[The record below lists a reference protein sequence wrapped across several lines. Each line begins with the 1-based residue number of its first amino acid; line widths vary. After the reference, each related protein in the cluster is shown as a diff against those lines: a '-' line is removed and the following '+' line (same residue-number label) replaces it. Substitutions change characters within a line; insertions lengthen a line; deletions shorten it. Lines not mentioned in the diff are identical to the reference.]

1 MSERTRY
8 LPRHIVEPIVRAA
21 LREDLGDAGDI
32 TTMATVP
39 AGATLRARMAS
50 RTEGVAAGLLPAML
64 AFELVDTNTV
74 VEAAVSDGDR
84 VGPDQ
89 ALLEVEGTAAAVLAA
104 ERVAANF
111 LQRLSGIATAT
122 CRIVDAISHTRAKL
136 LSTRKTTPTLRALEA
151 HAVRAGGGGNHRLG
165 LYDGILIKDN
175 HLAAIGGDIETAL
188 RRVRE
193 SMDRRRWV
201 QIEVDSLEQLER
213 VLACGLADSVLL
225 DNMPPEVLRKAVEMS
240 DGQLVTEASGRV
252 DIESAVAMAE
262 AGVDYISSG
271 WITHSA
277 PALDIGLDVNGAG

>member
-1 MSERTRY
+1 MSERTPD

-64 AFELVDTNTV
+64 AFELVDPNTV

-122 CRIVDAISHTRAKL
+122 RRIVDAIAHTRTKL

-175 HLAAIGGDIETAL
+175 HLAAVGGDIEAAL
-188 RRVRE
+188 RRSRE
-193 SMDRRRWV
+193 SADRRRWV

-213 VLACGLADSVLL
+213 VLGCDIADAVLL
-225 DNMPPEVLRKAVEMS
+225 DNMPPDVLRKAVAMI
-240 DGQLVTEASGRV
+240 DGRLVVEASGRA
-252 DIESAVAMAE
+252 DADSAVAMAE

-277 PALDIGLDVNGAG
+277 PALDIGLDVSHEG

>member
-1 MSERTRY
+1 MSEKTPD

-32 TTMATVP
+32 TTLGAVP
-39 AGATLRARMAS
+39 AGTMLRARMAS
-50 RTEGVAAGLLPAML
+50 RIEGVAAGLLPALL
-64 AFELVDTNTV
+64 AFEIVDPVTSAKV
-74 VEAAVSDGDR
+74 AVCDGDR

-89 ALLEVEGTAAAVLAA
+89 AMLEVEGTAAAVLAA

-111 LQRLSGIATAT
+111 MQRLSGIATAT
-122 CRIVDAISHTRAKL
+122 RSIVDAIAHTRAKL

-175 HLAAIGGDIETAL
+175 HLTAVDGNIEAAL

-193 SMDRRRWV
+193 SADRRRWV
-201 QIEVDSLEQLER
+201 QIEVDSLEQLET
-213 VLACGLADSVLL
+213 VLASGLADSVLL
-225 DNMPPEVLRKAVEMS
+225 DNMTPEVLRKAVEMV
-240 DGQLVTEASGRV
+240 DGRLVTEASGRV

-277 PALDIGLDVNGAG
+277 PALDIGLDVSGTG